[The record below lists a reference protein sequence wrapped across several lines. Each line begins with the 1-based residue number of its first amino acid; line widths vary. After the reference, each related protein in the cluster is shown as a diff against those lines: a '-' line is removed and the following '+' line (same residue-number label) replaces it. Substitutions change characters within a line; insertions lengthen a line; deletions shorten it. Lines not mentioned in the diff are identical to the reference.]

1 MAKTQRHEHEP
12 TRSRRVRAALVSVVR
27 ASVAATACVLW
38 VGLAS
43 PGLQLIPGLG
53 GFGDQSISISLQSAL
68 LGIDDGRDPATPAVR
83 AAMSALGLTMT
94 KQLVAPLPR
103 NSSEGP
109 PSLAVQITESV
120 RVDTAPAAPAS
131 DQPRDRPSAGSET
144 DGGASVA
151 QGSPPA
157 VDPGKPAKPGK
168 PEKPSPAP
176 SVGGGPATP
185 PPAST
190 KSVQSITF
198 TTSPSAAVAGGWYSV
213 GASASSGLPVS
224 FSVAPGSADVCTVSG
239 TTVAFVG
246 IGTCTIRANQA
257 GNGSYKPAP
266 QVTQSFAVAAGVA
279 VQTISFLSTP
289 PSGAVVGSSAYHVVA
304 KATSGLPVEF
314 GAASGSDDICTVTGA
329 KVTLVGVGTCTINA
343 TQRGNSNYL
352 PAPRVSQSFS
362 IGSDVPSK
370 SVQSINFTSSPPA
383 GAVVGGS
390 AYVVTASASSGLPVS
405 FSVDPSSAGVCTLS
419 GATVSLVGPGTCTI
433 RAEQAGNG
441 SYQAAAPA
449 SQSFVVGLAGQT
461 ISFTSAPPSSAAAGG
476 PTATVTAAASSGLAV
491 TFSIAPASSG
501 VCSLSGSTLS
511 FLAAGTCTVF
521 ADQAGNASSAA
532 APQVSQSFAV
542 ALGPQTISFSSTPPG
557 SAYVGGPAYTV
568 AATASSGLAVTF
580 SSGSPSVCSVS
591 GATVTFTGTGTCV
604 VRANQPG
611 NGSYQPAPQSQ
622 QSFTVTPPP
631 SPQTITFTSSAPSSA
646 VYLGPSYSV
655 AATASSGLPVT
666 FSVSGSCSLSGSTVV
681 MAGAGTCTVYA
692 DQSGNSAYFAAPQL
706 QQTFSIAK
714 RAQTITFPDPGN
726 HDKTDPPFA
735 LSATSSSGL
744 AVTYTLDPSSTP
756 FCSLSGNIV
765 TPIERGDCI
774 VHANQAGDAN
784 YLAAPQVTMEIKI
797 KNHTPGG

>member
-27 ASVAATACVLW
+27 ASAAATACVLW

-43 PGLQLIPGLG
+43 PELQLVPGLG

-83 AAMSALGLTMT
+83 AAMRALGLTMT

-103 NSSEGP
+103 NSSDGP
-109 PSLAVQITESV
+109 PSLAVQITEGV

-131 DQPRDRPSAGSET
+131 DQPHDRPSAGSET

-151 QGSPPA
+151 QSSPPA
-157 VDPGKPAKPGK
+157 VDPGKPVKPGK
-168 PEKPSPAP
+168 PDKPSPAP
-176 SVGGGPATP
+176 GGGVGPSTP
-185 PPAST
+185 PPA
-190 KSVQSITF
+190 
-198 TTSPSAAVAGGWYSV
+198 
-213 GASASSGLPVS
+213 
-224 FSVAPGSADVCTVSG
+224 
-239 TTVAFVG
+239 
-246 IGTCTIRANQA
+246 
-257 GNGSYKPAP
+257 
-266 QVTQSFAVAAGVA
+266 
-279 VQTISFLSTP
+279 TP
-289 PSGAVVGSSAYHVVA
+289 
-304 KATSGLPVEF
+304 
-314 GAASGSDDICTVTGA
+314 
-329 KVTLVGVGTCTINA
+329 
-343 TQRGNSNYL
+343 
-352 PAPRVSQSFS
+352 
-362 IGSDVPSK
+362 

-383 GAVVGGS
+383 GAVVGGA
-390 AYVVTASASSGLPVS
+390 AYVVTASASSGLPVN

-441 SYQAAAPA
+441 SYQAAAQA

-461 ISFTSAPPSSAAAGG
+461 ISFTSAPPSSATAGG

-501 VCSLSGSTLS
+501 VCSVSGSTLS
-511 FLAAGTCTVF
+511 FLTAGTCTVF
-521 ADQAGNASSAA
+521 ADQVGNASYAA

-542 ALGPQTISFSSTPPG
+542 ALAPQTISFSSTPPG
-557 SAYVGGPAYTV
+557 DAYVGGPAYTV

-591 GATVTFTGTGTCV
+591 GATVTFTGTGTCI

-646 VYLGPSYSV
+646 VYLGPSYIV

-666 FSVSGSCSLSGSTVV
+666 FTVSGSCSLSGSTVV
-681 MAGAGTCTVYA
+681 MAGAGTCTVHA
-692 DQSGNSAYFAAPQL
+692 DQSGSSAYFAAPQL

-714 RAQTITFPDPGN
+714 TAQTITFPDPGN

-774 VHANQAGDAN
+774 VHADQAGDAN

-797 KNHTPGG
+797 KNHTPG